1 MPEGLFILAAGVLLA
16 GTLGAAVVADTLRL
30 PALVLFLGIGMIAG
44 SDGAGLIQFDDAGV
58 ARQIGTLALSLI
70 LFEGGLGAS
79 FADLRP
85 VLRPAVGLAVVGT
98 IVTALMTGLAAA
110 ALLGIRPLEGLLLGG
125 ILASTDGAAVFS
137 MLRGSKLSRRLV
149 HTLEGEAGLNDPVAV
164 LLVVGFISWIQQ
176 PDYGLGGMLTL
187 FIGQLT
193 IGAVAGILVGKGA
206 AEAMRRISLPNPGLY
221 PVATVAAAAIAYGT
235 ADSLNGSGFLAVYLA
250 GLTLISARPP
260 AQMTIMIFHQGAAW
274 LAQVALFLTLG
285 LLVFPS
291 QLSSV
296 WIPGTLLAIFIV
308 CIARPV
314 AVLAS
319 TALDR
324 FTPAETMLLS
334 WAGLRGGVPV
344 VLATYPVS
352 AGIPGSGTFLNVV
365 FFVVALSTLVQGMTM
380 EPMARKLGLL
390 EGEEAPAAAPPPA
403 PVAAPAPVP
412 VPAPLPVP
420 APVPVEHAPW
430 TPADGDPAHPVLLR
444 GARVVEHLRLRADAA
459 GALVALADGRVAI
472 TGATLA
478 IGPADA
484 LRNYATQRVARAPD
498 AAERAWWHELAA
510 ALQARRRQT

>member
-16 GTLGAAVVADTLRL
+16 GTIGAAIVAHTLRL
-30 PALVLFLGIGMIAG
+30 PALVLFLGIGMVAG
-44 SDGAGLIQFDDAGV
+44 SDGARLIAFDDANV

-98 IVTALMTGLAAA
+98 IVTALLTGLAAA
-110 ALLGIRPLEGLLLGG
+110 VLLGIPPLNGLLLGG
-125 ILASTDGAAVFS
+125 ILASTDGAAVFA
-137 MLRGSKLSRRLV
+137 MLRGSRLSRRLV

-164 LLVVGFISWIQQ
+164 LLVVGFIGWMQK
-176 PDYGLGGMLTL
+176 PDYGLADLLGL
-187 FIGQLT
+187 FIGQLA
-193 IGAVAGILVGKGA
+193 IGAVAGVLVGKGA
-206 AEAMRRISLPNPGLY
+206 AEAMRRITLPNPGLY

-285 LLVFPS
+285 LLVFPA
-291 QLSSV
+291 QLGSV

-308 CIARPV
+308 CVARPL
-314 AVLAS
+314 AVLAG

-344 VLATYPVS
+344 VLATFAVI
-352 AGIPGSGTFLNVV
+352 AKVPGSDQFLNVV
-365 FFVVALSTLVQGMTM
+365 FFVVVLSTLVQGMTM
-380 EPMARKLGLL
+380 EPMARALGLL
-390 EGEEAPAAAPPPA
+390 HGEAGPAMAPPG
-403 PVAAPAPVP
+403 APAPA
-412 VPAPLPVP
+412 PA
-420 APVPVEHAPW
+420 
-430 TPADGDPAHPVLLR
+430 
-444 GARVVEHLRLRADAA
+444 
-459 GALVALADGRVAI
+459 
-472 TGATLA
+472 
-478 IGPADA
+478 
-484 LRNYATQRVARAPD
+484 
-498 AAERAWWHELAA
+498 
-510 ALQARRRQT
+510 